1 MSGKHQF
8 FEQLVRAY
16 STDLY
21 RYAFWLCKNPTI
33 AEDLVQE
40 SFMRAWRSI
49 DRLKDE
55 KSAKAWLVTIVR
67 RENARRFERFSPVM
81 LELEAAWDQE
91 SEEMGPL
98 ETLEQQ
104 QLYQAIMQLEEKYR
118 EPLLLQLI
126 MGFSNIEIADQLG
139 EAQATI
145 NTRLFRA
152 RKLLKQAISET
163 AESRVSGGENG

>member
-1 MSGKHQF
+1 MQDKRKF
-8 FEQLVRAY
+8 FEQVVRTY

-21 RYAFWLCKNPTI
+21 RYAFWLSKTPTV

-49 DRLKDE
+49 DHLKDE
-55 KSAKAWLVTIVR
+55 KAAKAWLVTIIR
-67 RENARRFERFSPVM
+67 RENARRFEKYSPVV
-81 LELEAAWDQE
+81 LELDEALAQE
-91 SEEMGPL
+91 TDAMGPL

-104 QLYQAIMQLEEKYR
+104 QIYQAIMQLDEKYR

-126 MGFSNIEIADQLG
+126 MGFTNTEIAEQMG
-139 EAQATI
+139 EEQATI

-152 RKLLKQAISET
+152 RKQLKQIFNSAPEQKM
-163 AESRVSGGENG
+163 AGRKQ